1 MILPAD
7 FFARDTLSVA
17 RELPGHYLY
26 RRTPQGIFR
35 GIIAEV
41 EAYHGPEDAGC
52 HCAKGLT
59 PRTRVMFG
67 PPGHIYV
74 YLIYGMYD
82 MLNIVTMPQG
92 FPAAVLIRGLLRPEF
107 SKDGQH
113 FEPLNKPANGPG
125 KLTRLFGIDRRLN
138 TMPLGKETGL
148 WVAKGLRPAKLKTTP
163 RIGID
168 YAGEWKYKPWRFVIE
183 KL

>member
-1 MILPAD
+1 MILTPD
-7 FFARDTLSVA
+7 FFARDTLTVA
-17 RELPGHYLY
+17 RELPGHFLY
-26 RRTPQGIFR
+26 RRTEGGIFR

-41 EAYHGPEDAGC
+41 EAYHGLDDAGC

-74 YLIYGMYD
+74 YLIYGMYE
-82 MLNIVTMPQG
+82 MLNFVTMPDG
-92 FPAAVLIRGLLRPEF
+92 FPAAVLIRGLLQPEF
-107 SKDGQH
+107 SKDGRH
-113 FEPLNKPANGPG
+113 FEPLSKPADGPG
-125 KLTRLFGIDRRLN
+125 KLTRLFRIDRQLN
-138 TMPLGKETGL
+138 SLPLDRQTGL
-148 WVAKGLRPAKLKTTP
+148 WVARGLLPAKLKTTP

-168 YAGEWKYKPWRFVIE
+168 YAGPWKHKPWRFVIE